1 MFFFKFPRSRKML
14 APLHGPIE
22 QCPPFNGLNIEIFH
36 DSTSCWKKCKLWKC
50 CLSTQITEWQ
60 IHDICV
66 ALTTCVFQSHSGC
79 GAPTDSRVQVIFT
92 YRRNYILAIKYEV
105 IIAFHCNLHGIYIY
119 IYILYS
125 WYRDATKYVKN
136 VAFYRI
142 SGGRLTNY
150 LFAMQIN
157 IA

>member
-1 MFFFKFPRSRKML
+1 MFFLKFPRSRKML

-22 QCPPFNGLNIEIFH
+22 KCPQFNGLNIEIFH

-119 IYILYS
+119 IYIYIYLIFMVQRCYQICKE
-125 WYRDATKYVKN
+125 R
-136 VAFYRI
+136 RI
-142 SGGRLTNY
+142 LQDIRWAVDELLICN
-150 LFAMQIN
+150 AN
-157 IA
+157 